1 MHSNIDGAQVF
12 FDNDFKGNVSNGT
25 LNVSVFITGTP
36 YRNYTLKLNGFN
48 DFKESIK
55 VRPHKG
61 ETVDLYA
68 ILVPSTFHDFNND
81 FIPFPSVGF
90 PYSDF
95 KDFNFTFIKINQ
107 TPNATPIVVNIT
119 DNGKTIP
126 VALGDTIEVTLD
138 ENPTTGFQWNATT
151 TPGLAIITDRFEP
164 SDTSEGIA
172 GAGGIHIWELQA
184 TQSGLQNFSAVYKQS
199 WMPDSPDDERY
210 VIFVQ
215 VASVPGPVYTESEN
229 NKTIPMK
236 VGDIFTVFLPE
247 NPTTG
252 ASWNMS
258 ASSGIRITADA
269 YFTNSTPRSTVDGD
283 RVPIIAGRGGL
294 HEWNFEVIE
303 SGEQKIEG
311 IYMQPWMPVTGNE
324 KTFTMMIPVSGEPIK
339 IIIL

>member
-1 MHSNIDGAQVF
+1 M
-12 FDNDFKGNVSNGT
+12 
-25 LNVSVFITGTP
+25 SVFITGTP

-48 DFKESIK
+48 DFKASIK
-55 VRPHKG
+55 TRPHQG

-95 KDFNFTFIKINQ
+95 KDFNFAFIQINQ
-107 TPNATPIVVNIT
+107 TPNATPVAVNMT
-119 DNGKTIP
+119 NNGKTIP

-138 ENPTTGFQWNATT
+138 ENPSTGFGWNATT
-151 TPGLAIITDRFEP
+151 TPGLAIITDRFES
-164 SDTSEGIA
+164 SDTSGRP

-184 TQSGLQNFSAVYKQS
+184 TQPGLQNFSAIYKQS

-236 VGDIFTVFLPE
+236 IGDIFTVFLPE

-258 ASSGIRITADA
+258 ASSGIRITSDN
-269 YFTNSTPRSTVDGD
+269 YFHEFHTPQY
-283 RVPIIAGRGGL
+283 RGGRYGPDNCRSRWPPRM
-294 HEWNFEVIE
+294 EF
-303 SGEQKIEG
+303 
-311 IYMQPWMPVTGNE
+311 
-324 KTFTMMIPVSGEPIK
+324 
-339 IIIL
+339 